1 MNSRLSDTMNS
12 RLSDTM
18 NSRLS
23 DRMNSRHNNTI
34 DSRHN
39 NNNKISFSGGGVS
52 LANSMDQSKSPT
64 KADVDYIG
72 TNEH

>member
-1 MNSRLSDTMNS
+1 
-12 RLSDTM
+12 
-18 NSRLS
+18 
-23 DRMNSRHNNTI
+23 MNSRHNNTI

-52 LANSMDQSKSPT
+52 LANSMDQSKSQ
-64 KADVDYIG
+64 ADVDYIG